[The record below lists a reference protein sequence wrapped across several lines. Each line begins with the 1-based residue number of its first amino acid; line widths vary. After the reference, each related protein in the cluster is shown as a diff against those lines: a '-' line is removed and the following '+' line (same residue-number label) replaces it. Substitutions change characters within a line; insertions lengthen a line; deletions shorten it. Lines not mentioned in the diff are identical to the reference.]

1 LEYQVIIKLICS
13 NDVDFFFPPV
23 FRILRT
29 QPFFPGF
36 MMRRLASLGHEDFLA
51 LKAGGEAIEAD
62 SFGEKVLRL
71 ADGSFLKLFR
81 RKRLITSAAWYP
93 YALRFVDNAEAL
105 STLGIPVPRVIA
117 AYRVPSMTRD
127 AVHYHPL
134 AGTTLRDLVRRGLDA
149 EDERRL
155 KRLFTGF
162 VIRLHSLGI
171 YFRSLHLGNVVLTPT
186 DELGL
191 IDFSDLRVYRRPLP
205 TFMRRRNLRRMF
217 EIPGEGDWIDGD
229 AILETRRG

>member
-1 LEYQVIIKLICS
+1 MTRE
-13 NDVDFFFPPV
+13 
-23 FRILRT
+23 
-29 QPFFPGF
+29 
-36 MMRRLASLGHEDFLA
+36 LASLGHEDFLA
-51 LKAGGEAIEAD
+51 LKAGSVVIESD

-93 YALRFVDNAEAL
+93 YALRFMDNAEAL
-105 STLGIPVPRVIA
+105 SSLGIPVPRVIA
-117 AYRVPSMTRD
+117 AYRVPSMERD
-127 AVHYHPL
+127 AVHYRPL
-134 AGTTLRDLVRRGLDA
+134 AGTTLRDLIRRGLDA

-171 YFRSLHLGNVVLTPT
+171 YFRSLHLGNVVLTPAG
-186 DELGL
+186 ELGL

-205 TFMRRRNLRRMF
+205 AFMRRRNLRRML
-217 EIPGEGDWIDGD
+217 EIPGECGWIDSD
-229 AILETRRG
+229 AILGAPRG